1 LGHVEVTTNG
11 TRKVTDAEQPE
22 NVHEAPRPLN
32 GQSMDERLDA
42 LMETIRTW
50 DWRAAPV
57 EAGPPPANRTAST
70 VSALTATAPAEHR
83 EQPAVVHG
91 EPAVV
96 SEQPGVV
103 LEQPAVASDS
113 SVVVRDEPAVV
124 SEQPGVPSNP
134 SVMVPEQPAVFLE
147 QLAVVPEQP
156 AVVREDS
163 EPLTH
168 DPSPVWG
175 AQETQPVVIEPLP
188 PQVTAEPSVP
198 EKPEIAIDGASS
210 SPAPRH
216 RHRAKA
222 RPAPI
227 RRLWSH
233 RWTKM
238 AVLCLAAVVAVF
250 LIISG
255 IRLVNKNPN
264 LVPPSTTVTTAT
276 SHVHHT
282 AFVAP
287 ISAAQLAQY
296 EQYAQ
301 GLQKAN
307 AVATK
312 GFVSAGSTPTT
323 TQLTVVATPYRSS
336 LNLYDFQLN
345 FIQWPASMQT
355 AIELDHTQLKA
366 LMSFLP
372 SISSVS
378 PTGISAWLSQL
389 HSRTGLAQTAD
400 NQVREDLG
408 LPISTSFP

>member
-1 LGHVEVTTNG
+1 
-11 TRKVTDAEQPE
+11 
-22 NVHEAPRPLN
+22 
-32 GQSMDERLDA
+32 MA
-42 LMETIRTW
+42 L
-50 DWRAAPV
+50 
-57 EAGPPPANRTAST
+57 
-70 VSALTATAPAEHR
+70 
-83 EQPAVVHG
+83 
-91 EPAVV
+91 
-96 SEQPGVV
+96 
-103 LEQPAVASDS
+103 
-113 SVVVRDEPAVV
+113 
-124 SEQPGVPSNP
+124 
-134 SVMVPEQPAVFLE
+134 
-147 QLAVVPEQP
+147 
-156 AVVREDS
+156 
-163 EPLTH
+163 
-168 DPSPVWG
+168 
-175 AQETQPVVIEPLP
+175 
-188 PQVTAEPSVP
+188 
-198 EKPEIAIDGASS
+198 
-210 SPAPRH
+210 
-216 RHRAKA
+216 
-222 RPAPI
+222 
-227 RRLWSH
+227 
-233 RWTKM
+233 
-238 AVLCLAAVVAVF
+238 LCLAAVVAVF